1 MRVDDALLDKIA
13 DEFLAVKGI
22 VTHQHS
28 AVITFE
34 QFLVMRL
41 KKMGVSW
48 LKMTVIKLKKGLKE
62 VIMMSR

>member
-1 MRVDDALLDKIA
+1 MKVDDALLDKIA
-13 DEFLAVKGI
+13 DEFLSVKGI

-41 KKMGVSW
+41 KKIRYHGWKWPS
-48 LKMTVIKLKKGLKE
+48 E
-62 VIMMSR
+62 S